1 MAKRAEGTAK
11 KAGFETS
18 IKRLE
23 RIVADLEQ
31 GDVDLEK
38 SLKYYE
44 EGAKLIVAC
53 RKQLEEAETRI
64 EKLRPSTDGLA
75 AEPFEPDA

>member
-1 MAKRAEGTAK
+1 MAKRAESTAK
-11 KAGFETS
+11 KAGFEAS

-23 RIVADLEQ
+23 KIVADLEQ

-38 SLKYYE
+38 SLKCYE

-53 RKQLEEAETRI
+53 RKQLEEAEARI
-64 EKLRPSTDGLA
+64 EKLRPSTENLDT
-75 AEPFEPDA
+75 EPFEPDE